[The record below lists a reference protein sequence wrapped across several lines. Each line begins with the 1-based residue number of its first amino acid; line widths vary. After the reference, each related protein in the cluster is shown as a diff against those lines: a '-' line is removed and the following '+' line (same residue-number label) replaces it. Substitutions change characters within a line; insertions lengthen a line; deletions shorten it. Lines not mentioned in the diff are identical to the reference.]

1 MDVWNVYPAIDLRQ
15 GRVVRLAQGDPRRET
30 AYGSDPL
37 RIARRW
43 QAGGAQW
50 VHVVNLDGALGEAGL
65 ENAAALERI
74 LRESRGLRV
83 QFGGGLRSLASMERA
98 LALGVSRVVVGTAA
112 VREPGMVREALGR
125 FGPERVAVAIDARG
139 GRVRTHGWRE
149 GTDVEALDLA
159 RAWAERGLRWLIF
172 TDVARDGMGR
182 GLNLRTTAA
191 IAAAA
196 AAAGLHVIASGGVA
210 DLDDVRRARESG
222 AAGVIIGRALYEGE
236 LALEDALRIGGPARS
251 GAAGTDSGQGKG

>member
-43 QAGGAQW
+43 QEGGAQW

-74 LRESRGLRV
+74 LRGSRGLRV

-112 VREPGMVREALGR
+112 VREPDIVREALGR
-125 FGPERVAVAIDARG
+125 FGAERVAVAIDARG

-149 GTDVEALDLA
+149 GTEVEALDLA

-182 GLNLRTTAA
+182 GLNLGTTAA
-191 IAAAA
+191 IAAAT
-196 AAAGLHVIASGGVA
+196 GLHVIASGGVA

-222 AAGVIIGRALYEGE
+222 AAGVIVGRALYEGE
-236 LALEDALRIGGPARS
+236 VALEDALRIGGPAAS
-251 GAAGTDSGQGKG
+251 AAADTDSGQGKGERR